1 MYSLLSRN
9 EPIYFPVGDSF
20 QHMGN
25 SRVSMSVSN
34 MDKTFPCISLDN
46 SDVVCA
52 PIAFKILSEMRYR

>member
-1 MYSLLSRN
+1 MFFFPTVLLKREHGLIAVFADMYSLLSRN

-34 MDKTFPCISLDN
+34 MDKTFSLHL
-46 SDVVCA
+46 
-52 PIAFKILSEMRYR
+52 P